1 MKHRSMHGLCALL
14 LCAVL
19 LTPTLAAEPETP
31 ANMGGPDLTWEELD
45 ERILAGSL
53 NVHILDENI
62 GGIEAIDYEMMEDQL
77 RRQLNQIADAQ
88 WYMVQVGDNSTA
100 NSLQQSYS
108 TLREAFDSVRD
119 GELQKDYA
127 DTVRQLE
134 DGIHQILTAGETL
147 YINLVTM
154 ESSLE
159 DGNRGLAALDRSLD
173 ELRLRQDLGQV
184 SDQQVAELEQT
195 RANTVSQL
203 QTLETTI
210 ASYKCQLQVLIGADP
225 TGELVLGP
233 LPEAEEL
240 TWSEPDYE
248 ADLAAAKEASWTLY
262 DAALTL
268 EDAKDAWKDA
278 RRNYYGSY
286 YRYHYDMAEHTWNA
300 AQATY
305 ESAVQDFETRF
316 RALYDSLADFEQVWE
331 NKKAAVDYQQA
342 ELEITQAQY
351 ERGMVSRSAL
361 LTAEDD
367 LAAAHSEAESAWRD
381 LFTARNS
388 YRAAVEYGILA

>member
-210 ASYKCQLQVLIGADP
+210 ASYKCQLQVLIGAAP

-240 TWSEPDYE
+240 MWSEPDYE